1 MVSKSGTFQRDSA
14 TLVREGAVHSS
25 RPRARWGARAFSEG
39 EVVAGRYQ
47 VVRFLSEGSMG
58 EVYAVEDL
66 SLRERVALKTI
77 RPEAAGTPEALE
89 RFKRE
94 LRLARRVTHPNVCR
108 VFDIGT
114 HLELPDEEGDVEAVT
129 FLTMELLE
137 GETLREHLARCGRL
151 SPEEVLPLAE
161 QMAAAL
167 DAAHAAQVIH
177 RDFKSANVMRVP
189 APSAPGGQRVV
200 VTDFGLALGEMREE
214 EQEIS
219 RVGDLLGSPG
229 YMSPEQV
236 EGEPLSPASD
246 LYAFGVVLFEM
257 VTGRLPF
264 LASTPVATALKR
276 LREPPPSPCELVPG
290 LGAVWERVLLRAL
303 ARRPD
308 ERFTTAC
315 ELVDALKDVH
325 PAPEQ
330 APVARRSVAVLDPRN
345 LSGRGAVAWLSTAL
359 AEMLSAELAVGE
371 QVRLL
376 SGESVARMRQDLA
389 LPDEEGFAE
398 DTLRRIRAWSGVD
411 LVLTGSY
418 LVLGRE
424 ESAVVRL
431 NLRLQDVATGETV
444 LHLTETGSERELL
457 ELVSRS
463 GASLRGRLGLSALT
477 SEQVRGARNVLP
489 EGTEAARLYAE
500 GLAALRNHDAATAV
514 QQLER
519 VVERQS
525 DFAPAWSALAA
536 ALKHLFQEARAKEAA
551 RRAFELSASLS
562 REERLL
568 VQARHHEAQAEWA
581 QAIEAYQTLFEFFPD
596 NVEYGTALVTAQ
608 VAAGQVREAQETLA
622 ALRRLPPPLGED
634 ARLDLAAAVV
644 STAAGD
650 FAASRRLA
658 GEAVTRARQVDQ
670 GQLAAAALIQEA
682 YAARNLGEP
691 TQAVELLEESERLYL
706 AGGDRGGS
714 ARAMLVRAVALVDM
728 GRLRAAEVLFTVVLG
743 VARELQGASLV
754 GEILANAGGLS
765 CHLGELEEAL
775 HRARE
780 GLEVHQRLGMLADA
794 NICKLL
800 LGKVQRHRGE
810 LEEARRLLE
819 EAAQEAQVRFG
830 DDYCEA
836 WARYELGSLLF
847 DRGELVE
854 SRRQLERSLA
864 LRQARGMPG
873 FAAETELAL
882 ARLAMM
888 SREEVRLEEALA
900 LAERVRAT
908 HAVLCSR
915 EKEGQAHAVKAR
927 VLLCQ
932 GEDELAREALER
944 ARALAGESEDLL
956 ITSEVTLSEA
966 VLVLQLG
973 TDEERRAEVEVLGEL
988 ATRAAQGG
996 MKRVELAARFLR
1008 ALLERDEDS
1017 RRAVEQEAWRLGFR
1031 MLTQRVGGMARG

>member
-1 MVSKSGTFQRDSA
+1 
-14 TLVREGAVHSS
+14 
-25 RPRARWGARAFSEG
+25 
-39 EVVAGRYQ
+39 
-47 VVRFLSEGSMG
+47 
-58 EVYAVEDL
+58 
-66 SLRERVALKTI
+66 
-77 RPEAAGTPEALE
+77 
-89 RFKRE
+89 
-94 LRLARRVTHPNVCR
+94 
-108 VFDIGT
+108 
-114 HLELPDEEGDVEAVT
+114 
-129 FLTMELLE
+129 
-137 GETLREHLARCGRL
+137 
-151 SPEEVLPLAE
+151 
-161 QMAAAL
+161 
-167 DAAHAAQVIH
+167 
-177 RDFKSANVMRVP
+177 NVMRVP

-200 VTDFGLALGEMREE
+200 VTDFGLALGEVREE
-214 EQEIS
+214 DQEIS
-219 RVGDLLGSPG
+219 RAGELLGSPG

-264 LASTPVATALKR
+264 VASSPVATALKR

-290 LGAVWERVLLRAL
+290 LGPVWERVLLRAL

-308 ERFTTAC
+308 ERFATAC
-315 ELVDALKDVH
+315 ELIEALREAP
-325 PAPEQ
+325 PASAPAR

-345 LSGRGAVAWLSTAL
+345 LSGRSGVAWLSTAL
-359 AEMLSAELAVGE
+359 AEMLSAELAVGG

-389 LPDEEGFAE
+389 LPDEEGFAA

-424 ESAVVRL
+424 EAAVVRL
-431 NLRLQDVATGETV
+431 NLRLQDVATGEAV
-444 LHLTETGSERELL
+444 LHLTETGPERELL

-463 GASLRGRLGLSALT
+463 GTALRRRLGLSALT
-477 SEQVRGARNVLP
+477 SEQVRGARSALP
-489 EGTEAARLYAE
+489 AGTEAARLYAE

-514 QQLER
+514 QRLER

-536 ALKHLFQEARAKEAA
+536 ALKHLFQEARAREAA
-551 RRAFELSASLS
+551 RRAYELSASLS

-634 ARLDLAAAVV
+634 ARLDLTAAVV

-658 GEAVTRARQVDQ
+658 GEAVARARQVDQ

-706 AGGDRGGS
+706 VGGDRGGA

-775 HRARE
+775 RRARE
-780 GLEVHQRLGMLADA
+780 GLEVHERLGMLADA

-819 EAAQEAQVRFG
+819 EAAHEAQVRFG

-836 WARYELGSLLF
+836 WAR
-847 DRGELVE
+847 
-854 SRRQLERSLA
+854 
-864 LRQARGMPG
+864 
-873 FAAETELAL
+873 
-882 ARLAMM
+882 
-888 SREEVRLEEALA
+888 
-900 LAERVRAT
+900 
-908 HAVLCSR
+908 
-915 EKEGQAHAVKAR
+915 
-927 VLLCQ
+927 
-932 GEDELAREALER
+932 
-944 ARALAGESEDLL
+944 
-956 ITSEVTLSEA
+956 
-966 VLVLQLG
+966 
-973 TDEERRAEVEVLGEL
+973 
-988 ATRAAQGG
+988 
-996 MKRVELAARFLR
+996 
-1008 ALLERDEDS
+1008 
-1017 RRAVEQEAWRLGFR
+1017 
-1031 MLTQRVGGMARG
+1031 